1 MYYKAQISATSSQEN
16 LNHIT
21 HREIGLLQSTKN
33 WYILGGNVKYPL
45 GVGSQHFATV
55 RVIGLKSNL

>member
-33 WYILGGNVKYPL
+33 
-45 GVGSQHFATV
+45 
-55 RVIGLKSNL
+55 